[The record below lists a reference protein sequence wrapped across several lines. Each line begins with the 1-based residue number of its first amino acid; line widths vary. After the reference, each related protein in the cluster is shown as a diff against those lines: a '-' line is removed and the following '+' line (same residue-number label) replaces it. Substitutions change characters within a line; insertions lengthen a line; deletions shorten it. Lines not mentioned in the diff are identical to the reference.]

1 MIQGKQQMKEY
12 FALQFNMINRRFR
25 DSGVVPIFA
34 YFIFAIGFYLL
45 SNFLFKTTEFA
56 AYLYAF
62 LYINLIGRLSEK
74 RRCEFLTVCFGDNQF
89 KKIRI
94 VENLICT
101 IPFVSFLI
109 YKQLIIPIF
118 FILLVTIIL
127 ALLNFRTKFNYT
139 IYSPFSKRP
148 FEFTTGFRN
157 TFPLLILAYVLVI
170 IAASVNNFNLGIFS
184 LMIVFGSSFS
194 FYLSTENEYFVW
206 SYNLN
211 PRNFLINKIK
221 TALLYSAAL
230 TIPIVILLSF
240 YFQQNIGLLFI
251 FLLIGWGWV
260 ICGIVTKYSSYPNEI
275 NIPNGILL
283 ALCLTLPPM
292 LVILTPILFY
302 KAEKRLEN
310 ILK

>member
-1 MIQGKQQMKEY
+1 MKEY
-12 FALQFNMINRRFR
+12 FALQFTMTNRRFR
-25 DSGVVPIFA
+25 DAGVVPIFA
-34 YFIFAIGFYLL
+34 YFILTIGFYIL

-56 AYLYAF
+56 GYLYPF
-62 LYINLIGRLSEK
+62 LYINLIGRLSETQ
-74 RRCEFLTVCFGDNQF
+74 RCEFLTICFGDNQF

-94 VENLICT
+94 AENLFFT
-101 IPFVSFLI
+101 IPFVSFLL
-109 YKQLIIPIF
+109 YKQLIIPIL
-118 FILLVTIIL
+118 FILLVSLIL
-127 ALLNFRTKFNYT
+127 ALLNFRTKFHYT

-157 TFPLLILAYVLVI
+157 TFPLFIVAYLLVI
-170 IAASVNNFNLGIFS
+170 VAASVSNLNLGIFS

-211 PRNFLINKIK
+211 PRKFLINKIK
-221 TALLYSAAL
+221 TALLYSSAL
-230 TIPIVILLSF
+230 TIPIVVLLSF
-240 YFQQNIGLLFI
+240 YFQQSIGLLFT

-260 ICGIVTKYSSYPNEI
+260 ICTIVIKYSSYPNEI
-275 NIPNGILL
+275 NIPNGLLL

>member
-1 MIQGKQQMKEY
+1 MKEY
-12 FALQFNMINRRFR
+12 FALQFTMTNRRFR
-25 DSGVVPIFA
+25 DAGVVPIFA
-34 YFIFAIGFYLL
+34 YFILTTGFYIL
-45 SNFLFKTTEFA
+45 STFLFKTTEFA
-56 AYLYAF
+56 VYIYPF
-62 LYINLIGRLSEK
+62 LYINFIGRLSETQ
-74 RRCEFLTVCFGDNQF
+74 RCEFLTVCFGDNQF

-94 VENLICT
+94 AENLICAL
-101 IPFVSFLI
+101 PFISFLL
-109 YKQLIIPIF
+109 YKQLIIPIL
-118 FILLVTIIL
+118 FIFLVTIIL
-127 ALLNFRTKFNYT
+127 ALLNFRAKFNYT
-139 IYSPFSKRP
+139 VYSPFTKRP

-157 TFPLLILAYVLVI
+157 TFLLFIVAYVLVI

-221 TALLYSAAL
+221 TAVLYSSAL
-230 TIPIVILLSF
+230 AIPIVVFLSF
-240 YFQQNIGLLFI
+240 YFQQSIGLLLI
-251 FLLIGWGWV
+251 FLLIGWGWLICTIV
-260 ICGIVTKYSSYPNEI
+260 IKYSSYPNEI

-292 LVILTPILFY
+292 LVILTPLLFY
-302 KAEKRLEN
+302 KAGKRLKN

>member
-1 MIQGKQQMKEY
+1 MKEY
-12 FALQFNMINRRFR
+12 FALQFTMTNRRFR
-25 DSGVVPIFA
+25 DAGVVPIFA
-34 YFIFAIGFYLL
+34 YFILTIGFYIL

-56 AYLYAF
+56 VYLYPF
-62 LYINLIGRLSEK
+62 LYINLIGRLSETQ
-74 RRCEFLTVCFGDNQF
+74 RCEFLTICFGDNQF

-94 VENLICT
+94 AENLFFT
-101 IPFVSFLI
+101 IPFVSFLL
-109 YKQLIIPIF
+109 YKQLIIPIL
-118 FILLVTIIL
+118 FILLVSLIL

-157 TFPLLILAYVLVI
+157 TFPLFIVAYLLVI
-170 IAASVNNFNLGIFS
+170 VAASVSNFNLGIFS

-211 PRNFLINKIK
+211 PRKFLINKIK
-221 TALLYSAAL
+221 TALLYSSAL
-230 TIPIVILLSF
+230 TIPIVVLLSF
-240 YFQQNIGLLFI
+240 YFQQSIGLLFT

-260 ICGIVTKYSSYPNEI
+260 ICTIVIKYSSYPNEI
-275 NIPNGILL
+275 NIPNGLLL

>member
-1 MIQGKQQMKEY
+1 MKEY
-12 FALQFNMINRRFR
+12 FALQFTMTNRRFR
-25 DSGVVPIFA
+25 DAGVVPIFA
-34 YFIFAIGFYLL
+34 YFILTIGFYIL

-56 AYLYAF
+56 VYLYPF
-62 LYINLIGRLSEK
+62 LYINLIGRLSETQ
-74 RRCEFLTVCFGDNQF
+74 RCEFLTICFGDNQF

-94 VENLICT
+94 AENLFFT
-101 IPFVSFLI
+101 IPFVSFLL
-109 YKQLIIPIF
+109 YKQLIIPIL
-118 FILLVTIIL
+118 FILLVSLIL
-127 ALLNFRTKFNYT
+127 ALLNFRTKFHYT

-157 TFPLLILAYVLVI
+157 TFPLFIVAYLLVI
-170 IAASVNNFNLGIFS
+170 VAASVSNLNLGIFS

-211 PRNFLINKIK
+211 PRKFLINKIK
-221 TALLYSAAL
+221 TALLYSSAL
-230 TIPIVILLSF
+230 TIPIVVLLSF
-240 YFQQNIGLLFI
+240 YFQQSIGLLFT

-260 ICGIVTKYSSYPNEI
+260 ICTIVIKYSSYPNEI
-275 NIPNGILL
+275 NIPNGLLL

>member
-1 MIQGKQQMKEY
+1 MIKGNQQMKEY
-12 FALQFNMINRRFR
+12 FSLQFIMTNRRFR
-25 DSGVVPIFA
+25 DAGVVPIFA
-34 YFIFAIGFYLL
+34 YLILTIGFFIL

-56 AYLYAF
+56 VYLYAF
-62 LYINLIGRLSEK
+62 LNINLIGRLSET
-74 RRCEFLTVCFGDNQF
+74 RRCEFLIICFGDNQF

-94 VENLICT
+94 AENLLCT
-101 IPFVSFLI
+101 TPFLSFFL
-109 YKQLIIPIF
+109 YKQLIIPIL
-118 FILLVTIIL
+118 FILLVSLIL

-148 FEFTTGFRN
+148 FEFATGFRN
-157 TFPLLILAYVLVI
+157 TFPLFIAAYVLVI
-170 IAASVNNFNLGIFS
+170 VAASVGNFNLGIFS

-221 TALLYSAAL
+221 TALLYSLAL
-230 TIPIVILLSF
+230 TIPIVVLLSF
-240 YFQQNIGLLFI
+240 YFQQSIGLLFI

-260 ICGIVTKYSSYPNEI
+260 ICTIVIKYSSYPNEI

>member
-1 MIQGKQQMKEY
+1 MKEY
-12 FALQFNMINRRFR
+12 FALQFTMTNRRFR
-25 DSGVVPIFA
+25 DAGVVPIFA
-34 YFIFAIGFYLL
+34 YFILTIGFYIL

-56 AYLYAF
+56 GYLYPF
-62 LYINLIGRLSEK
+62 LYINLIGRLSETQ
-74 RRCEFLTVCFGDNQF
+74 RCEFLTICFGDNQF

-94 VENLICT
+94 AENLFFT
-101 IPFVSFLI
+101 IPFVSFLL
-109 YKQLIIPIF
+109 YKQLIIPIL
-118 FILLVTIIL
+118 FILLVSLIL

-157 TFPLLILAYVLVI
+157 TFPLFIVAYLLVI
-170 IAASVNNFNLGIFS
+170 VAASVSNLNLGIFS

-211 PRNFLINKIK
+211 PRKFLINKIK
-221 TALLYSAAL
+221 TALLYSSAL
-230 TIPIVILLSF
+230 TIPIVVLLSF
-240 YFQQNIGLLFI
+240 YFQQSIGLLFT

-260 ICGIVTKYSSYPNEI
+260 ICTIVIKYSSYPNEI
-275 NIPNGILL
+275 NIPNGLLL

>member
-1 MIQGKQQMKEY
+1 MKEY
-12 FALQFNMINRRFR
+12 FALQFTMTNRRFR
-25 DSGVVPIFA
+25 DAGVVPIFA
-34 YFIFAIGFYLL
+34 YFILTIGFYIL

-56 AYLYAF
+56 VYLYPF
-62 LYINLIGRLSEK
+62 LYINLIGRLSETQ
-74 RRCEFLTVCFGDNQF
+74 RCEFLTICFGDNQF

-94 VENLICT
+94 AENLFFT
-101 IPFVSFLI
+101 IPFVSFLL
-109 YKQLIIPIF
+109 YKQLIIPIL
-118 FILLVTIIL
+118 FILLVSLIL

-157 TFPLLILAYVLVI
+157 TFPLFIVAYLLVI
-170 IAASVNNFNLGIFS
+170 VAASVSNLNLGIFS

-211 PRNFLINKIK
+211 PRKFLINKIK
-221 TALLYSAAL
+221 TALLYSSAL
-230 TIPIVILLSF
+230 TIPIVVLLSF
-240 YFQQNIGLLFI
+240 YFQQSIGLLFT

-260 ICGIVTKYSSYPNEI
+260 ICTIVIKYSSYPNEI
-275 NIPNGILL
+275 NIPNGLLL